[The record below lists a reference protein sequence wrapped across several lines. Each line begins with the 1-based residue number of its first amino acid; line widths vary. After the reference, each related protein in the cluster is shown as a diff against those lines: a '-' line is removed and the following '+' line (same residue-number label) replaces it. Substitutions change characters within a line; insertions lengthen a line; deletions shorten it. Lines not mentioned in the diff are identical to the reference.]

1 MSTKSNRR
9 AKGDKGPAKS
19 SQSLDFVSS
28 LASSGLVN
36 MDLLNGISIDTSLSP
51 PHSAISTQSAAYF
64 GKNNNFRTQ
73 LKLLTKRSTVTR
85 LRVGA
90 LPHFQCR
97 LSEI

>member
-1 MSTKSNRR
+1 MSAKSNRR

-36 MDLLNGISIDTSLSP
+36 MDLLNGISIDASLSQ

-64 GKNNNFRTQ
+64 GKNNAFRTQ
-73 LKLLTKRSTVTR
+73 LKLLTKRSVVTR
-85 LRVGA
+85 LRVGT
-90 LPHFQCR
+90 LSKFKSR